1 MDGALRARNSSQSV
15 AARRKTLMYYL
26 SGSALE
32 WYADEIVSTNVTDWN
47 EIKTKFLNRFGDSTA
62 TPLIDAQ

>member
-1 MDGALRARNSSQSV
+1 
-15 AARRKTLMYYL
+15 MYYL

-32 WYADEIVSTNVTDWN
+32 WYTDEIVSTNVTDWN
-47 EIKTKFLNRFGDSTA
+47 EIKTKFLNRFGVSTA